1 MLQILGKGREV
12 QRDATGM
19 GNWKAAAAP
28 LAAWGCWKVG
38 EMSTLAGDTEPLLEQ
53 DEQPTFL

>member
-1 MLQILGKGREV
+1 MLWFLGKAREG

-28 LAAWGCWKVG
+28 SAAWGYWKAG
-38 EMSTLAGDTEPLLEQ
+38 EMAALAGEAAP
-53 DEQPTFL
+53 